1 MSHSKEKNKPM
12 ETVLGKDLMAVI
24 VDKDFKATI
33 IKAFRGLKENVGESR
48 QYVNKMEIPVN
59 R

>member
-1 MSHSKEKNKPM
+1 M